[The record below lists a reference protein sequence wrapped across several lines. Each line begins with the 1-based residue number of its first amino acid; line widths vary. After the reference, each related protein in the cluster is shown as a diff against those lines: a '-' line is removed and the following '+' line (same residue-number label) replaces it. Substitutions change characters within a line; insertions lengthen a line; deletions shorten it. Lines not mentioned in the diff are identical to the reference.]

1 MTKIYLY
8 SALAGLFLTVFLFGH
23 SIGVAKCRQEFTT
36 QSVALSQ
43 EQNVKK
49 EAINAEI
56 YRTGVRDIRRVL
68 REKYTIAD

>member
-23 SIGVAKCRQEFTT
+23 SIGVAKCQQEFTT